1 MLRKTIFAAVST
13 LALLSAVPALA
24 QTAPSLT
31 VGSTVDGRL
40 SGEDA
45 IAPNDAYRYD
55 TYVINA
61 QAGRSYEMI
70 MRSDDF
76 DTLLEV
82 YRGEAA
88 GDPLASDDDGLGEDL
103 NSRLRFTADES
114 GVYTVRARNWSGD
127 ETGAYTLSLAER
139 EPMRE
144 PAATPIRLG
153 QTLDGVL
160 DDKDAEGDDGV
171 FDAYSFEAAAGER
184 VELAMNAEELDSVLR
199 VGVVRNGVFVEQ
211 AMNDDGAGALNAR
224 LIFTAAEAGTYVVH
238 ATSYAGRGRG
248 AYTLSLSEG
257 PAPIRAT
264 PIQIGGRIRGELTA
278 DTPRNANDR
287 SADAYRFSGRE
298 GQRIRIDMTSRN
310 FDSYLELFDNNQ
322 QSLATDD
329 DGGPIG
335 LDSRL
340 VFTLP
345 QTGDYVIE
353 ARGYADATGG
363 YILEIKEIQPDAPP
377 RPIAFGATVEGEIGE
392 NDSTDAGGRTFDAYR
407 FTAREGQRVRA
418 IMRSGDFDALLQL
431 SRADGDFSAI
441 ASDDDGLG
449 EGLDARLDFTITEDG
464 DYILRAMPYAT
475 DSKGL
480 YSLELQDRGPEPKPG
495 SLLVGSTV
503 RGVLTEA
510 DATAAD
516 NSHYDAYRLT
526 LHADEKLVIT
536 MVSND
541 FDSFLM
547 VGRHEEGEDFEM
559 LASDDDSLSDTHA
572 KVEWTVPD
580 DGVYEIRANAY
591 SSGQLGAYA
600 LRVEKKTSDE

>member
-1 MLRKTIFAAVST
+1 MLSKTIFAAVST
-13 LALLSAVPALA
+13 LALMSAVPALA
-24 QTAPSLT
+24 QSAEPLV
-31 VGSTVDGRL
+31 VGATVDAAL
-40 SGEDA
+40 SEDDPA
-45 IAPNDAYRYD
+45 APDNAYRFD

-61 QAGRSYEMI
+61 EAGRAYEVI
-70 MRSDDF
+70 MRSDAF

-82 YRGEAA
+82 YRGEAE
-88 GDPLASDDDGLGEDL
+88 GEPLASDDDGLGEEL
-103 NSRLRFTADES
+103 NSRLRFTADRS
-114 GVYTVRARNWSGD
+114 GVYTVKARNWSGD

-139 EPMRE
+139 EPTPE
-144 PAATPIRLG
+144 PAATPISLG
-153 QTLDGVL
+153 QTLEGVL

-184 VELAMNAEELDSVLR
+184 FVLAMNAEELDSLLR

-211 AMNDDGAGALNAR
+211 AMNDDGASALNSS

-257 PAPIRAT
+257 PAPLRAT
-264 PIQIGGRIRGELTA
+264 PIAIGARVRGELTA
-278 DTPRNANDR
+278 DTARNANGR

-298 GQRIRIDMTSRN
+298 GQRVRIDMISRN

-329 DGGPIG
+329 DSGPIG

-340 VFTLP
+340 IFTLP

-353 ARGYADATGG
+353 ARGYADSTGG
-363 YILEIKEIQPDAPP
+363 YTLEIKEVQPDAPP
-377 RPIAFGATVEGEIGE
+377 QVIAFGATVEGEIGE

-407 FTAREGQRVRA
+407 FTAHAGQRVRA
-418 IMRSGDFDALLQL
+418 VMRSGDFDALLQL
-431 SRADGDFSAI
+431 SNAAGDFEAI

-449 EGLDARLDFTITEDG
+449 EGLDARLDFTIKEDG

-480 YSLELQDRGPEPKPG
+480 YSLELLDRGPEPKPG
-495 SLLVGSTV
+495 SLLVGTTV
-503 RGVLTEA
+503 RGVLTET
-510 DATAAD
+510 DATAGD

-526 LHADEKLVIT
+526 LRADEKLVIT

-547 VGRHEEGEDFEM
+547 VGRHEGDAEFEM

-600 LRVEKKTSDE
+600 LRVEKKTDDE